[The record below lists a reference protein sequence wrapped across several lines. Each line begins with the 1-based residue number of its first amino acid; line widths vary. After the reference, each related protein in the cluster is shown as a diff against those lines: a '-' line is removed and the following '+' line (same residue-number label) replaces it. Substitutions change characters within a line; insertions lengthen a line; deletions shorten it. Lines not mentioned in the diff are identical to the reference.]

1 MSQSDYI
8 DASTGIH
15 NRHFLEEQS
24 TEIILYQKFKKQSF
38 SLILADIDCCKI
50 QNDLYGY
57 KAVDFRIQKIAHII
71 ANCVHVSKIDHV
83 LVRWAGDQFLLVL
96 LNTDENE
103 AVTIVRLIQNQIYH
117 LGIIWDKSAVL
128 EVIMRM
134 SLPDFNNIS
143 DRVSLSYGI
152 TTIVPELNQSWE
164 SCVRLADK
172 AMYQAK
178 LAGRNCYVVLNDEK
192 KLKS

>member
-15 NRHFLEEQS
+15 NRNFLEEQS

-96 LNTDENE
+96 LNYSYWLPNC
-103 AVTIVRLIQNQIYH
+103 VVIGHLLI
-117 LGIIWDKSAVL
+117 KSIKGL
-128 EVIMRM
+128 R
-134 SLPDFNNIS
+134 
-143 DRVSLSYGI
+143 
-152 TTIVPELNQSWE
+152 
-164 SCVRLADK
+164 
-172 AMYQAK
+172 
-178 LAGRNCYVVLNDEK
+178 K
-192 KLKS
+192 K

>member
-1 MSQSDYI
+1 MDDLNYI
-8 DASTGIH
+8 DALTGVYT
-15 NRHFLEEQS
+15 RRYLEK
-24 TEIILYQKFKKQSF
+24 EISKICQEHIRKKQSV

-50 QNDLYGY
+50 QNDLYGR
-57 KAVDFRIQKIAHII
+57 KVVDFRIQKIAQII
-71 ANCVHVSKIDHV
+71 ANCVHVAKIDHV

-103 AVTIVRLIQNQIYH
+103 AVTIVKLIQNQIYQ

-152 TTIVPELNQSWE
+152 TTIEPELNKSWE
-164 SCVRLADK
+164 SNAAMRLPDTS
-172 AMYQAK
+172 K
-178 LAGRNCYVVLNDEK
+178 LPPLPK
-192 KLKS
+192 